1 VCSKN
6 VVNYEHF
13 GEVERGRCPL
23 HENVEARHEQEVKKA
38 ADEAM
43 AKVRADHP
51 DLSDADL
58 MIRVSDRVKQ
68 AEDARKGQAQVR
80 AEAFPY
86 HMVENELRHRPHVHG
101 VPALHQPAQA
111 IAPLPQYVHPYAF
124 APFPLVQP
132 FVPPLVQPP
141 IQPPQ
146 LIQQLPPHYYNAFGP
161 APQQPPPYVS
171 HRDFQPFQ
179 PFPYPYNDPYYGHPP
194 DRYR

>member
-23 HENVEARHEQEVKKA
+23 HENVEERHEQEVKKA

-51 DLSDADL
+51 DLSDSDL
-58 MIRVSDRVKQ
+58 MIKVSDRVKK
-68 AEDARKGQAQVR
+68 AEDARKGQAQER

-86 HMVENELRHRPHVHG
+86 HMVENELRPRPHVHG
-101 VPALHQPAQA
+101 GPAPQ
-111 IAPLPQYVHPYAF
+111 PQYVHPQAF
-124 APFPLVQP
+124 APFPFVQA

-141 IQPPQ
+141 VQPPQ
-146 LIQQLPPHYYNAFGP
+146 LIPQLPPHYYNAFGP
-161 APQQPPPYVS
+161 APQPPQQYVS
-171 HRDFQPFQ
+171 HHGFQPLP
-179 PFPYPYNDPYYGHPP
+179 PFPHPYNNHYYGHPP